1 MIFTRCREHMRLCIK
16 CISKVSAVVKFMA
29 AWVLVFQTC
38 CCASLCAQHCVA
50 LRDHAS
56 KLCKVGSYLKM
67 FLAWRCFYYSL
78 GCREVRPVI
87 RVPTCT
93 RSHFPGAALQNHTGT
108 EAHFLSK
115 NCNNHILHFA
125 LKICNFV
132 IFYIQHRWNQ
142 TKSLIS
148 SSFSSK
154 FFNWLNGQKFDFC
167 PSVQASLRDMWPTP
181 KKQGCLSLCSPF
193 LAVKKVSNIAISK
206 TQPSENNLLVVENKH
221 NHGGEAAA
229 VLRGHCHRPP
239 RLTVC
244 SLYMAE

>member
-1 MIFTRCREHMRLCIK
+1 MVDFNFDNTYLSTDTSLHNSSPSMNVFSIQSFHLLRFGLFGRENSNVNGTFWVIFTRCREHMRHCIK

-93 RSHFPGAALQNHTGT
+93 RSHFPGAALQNHTAT
-108 EAHFLSK
+108 EA
-115 NCNNHILHFA
+115 
-125 LKICNFV
+125 
-132 IFYIQHRWNQ
+132 
-142 TKSLIS
+142 
-148 SSFSSK
+148 
-154 FFNWLNGQKFDFC
+154 
-167 PSVQASLRDMWPTP
+167 
-181 KKQGCLSLCSPF
+181 
-193 LAVKKVSNIAISK
+193 
-206 TQPSENNLLVVENKH
+206 
-221 NHGGEAAA
+221 
-229 VLRGHCHRPP
+229 
-239 RLTVC
+239 
-244 SLYMAE
+244 

>member
-1 MIFTRCREHMRLCIK
+1 MADANKVRSSSLKRKKFVFFWDLFFCGYQGFLFCITLTFSQWKVTIYPPQETCFWPTWYLKYPKMVDFNFDNTYLSIDASLHNLSPSMNVFSIKVNLFYLLRFGLFGRENSNVNGTFWVIFTRCREHMRLCIK

-108 EAHFLSK
+108 EA
-115 NCNNHILHFA
+115 
-125 LKICNFV
+125 
-132 IFYIQHRWNQ
+132 
-142 TKSLIS
+142 
-148 SSFSSK
+148 
-154 FFNWLNGQKFDFC
+154 
-167 PSVQASLRDMWPTP
+167 
-181 KKQGCLSLCSPF
+181 
-193 LAVKKVSNIAISK
+193 
-206 TQPSENNLLVVENKH
+206 
-221 NHGGEAAA
+221 
-229 VLRGHCHRPP
+229 
-239 RLTVC
+239 
-244 SLYMAE
+244 

>member
-1 MIFTRCREHMRLCIK
+1 MKSYHLPSTRNLLLTNLVPKIPQNGRFQLWQHLFVHWYKSSYSSPSMNVFSIQSFHLLRFGLFGRENSNVNGTFWVIFTRCREHMRLCIK

-108 EAHFLSK
+108 EAQFLSK
-115 NCNNHILHFA
+115 NCKNNNLHFRA
-125 LKICNFV
+125 KN
-132 IFYIQHRWNQ
+132 
-142 TKSLIS
+142 
-148 SSFSSK
+148 
-154 FFNWLNGQKFDFC
+154 
-167 PSVQASLRDMWPTP
+167 M
-181 KKQGCLSLCSPF
+181 
-193 LAVKKVSNIAISK
+193 
-206 TQPSENNLLVVENKH
+206 
-221 NHGGEAAA
+221 
-229 VLRGHCHRPP
+229 
-239 RLTVC
+239 
-244 SLYMAE
+244 

>member
-1 MIFTRCREHMRLCIK
+1 MKSYHLPSTRNLLLTKLVPKIPQNGRFQLWQHLFVHWCNNLSPSMNGSSIKINLLRFGLIGCENSNVNGTFWVIFTRCREHMRLCIK

-93 RSHFPGAALQNHTGT
+93 RSHFPGAALQNHTVT
-108 EAHFLSK
+108 EA
-115 NCNNHILHFA
+115 
-125 LKICNFV
+125 
-132 IFYIQHRWNQ
+132 
-142 TKSLIS
+142 
-148 SSFSSK
+148 
-154 FFNWLNGQKFDFC
+154 
-167 PSVQASLRDMWPTP
+167 
-181 KKQGCLSLCSPF
+181 
-193 LAVKKVSNIAISK
+193 
-206 TQPSENNLLVVENKH
+206 
-221 NHGGEAAA
+221 
-229 VLRGHCHRPP
+229 
-239 RLTVC
+239 
-244 SLYMAE
+244 